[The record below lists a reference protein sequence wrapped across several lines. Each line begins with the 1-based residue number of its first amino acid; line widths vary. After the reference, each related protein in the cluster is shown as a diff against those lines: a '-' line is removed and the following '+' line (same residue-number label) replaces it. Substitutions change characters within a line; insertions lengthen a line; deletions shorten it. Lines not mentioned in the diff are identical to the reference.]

1 MYMYTS
7 DTRDSRAR
15 RKIINLRK
23 AREREREKETQKRK
37 EKRKANIVI
46 NEHCKRL
53 RMNYCEN
60 IVIFR
65 EFSTNIAAKKP
76 FVFDAVLK
84 ISRPSLREELRR
96 THFSFFFFLAFWR
109 F

>member
-7 DTRDSRAR
+7 GTRDSRAR

-23 AREREREKETQKRK
+23 ARKREKDIEREREKESERNHKRTLQAITN
-37 EKRKANIVI
+37 ELLRK
-46 NEHCKRL
+46 HL
-53 RMNYCEN
+53 S
-60 IVIFR
+60 
-65 EFSTNIAAKKP
+65 FSRSFPRVFTAKKR

-84 ISRPSLREELRR
+84 KSRPSLREEPRYIFLL
-96 THFSFFFFLAFWR
+96 FFFLVDR